1 MDYFYRI
8 VEQLKKALIDERTTA
23 AFYAILR
30 DMSQTFDGVD
40 AFAEARKD
48 EQDHAREITA
58 LLEQLTGQRPLEAD
72 IPVQPP
78 RVRDYCQGIMEAIRG
93 EREAVAEYQAIIN
106 ISPYEFV
113 NTALSEIRDDEEV
126 HLAKFQALY
135 KTVCKKGF
143 FTANADDVKGIDD
156 KEIG

>member
-1 MDYFYRI
+1 MDYFYRV
-8 VEQLKKALIDERTTA
+8 VEQLKRALIDERTTA
-23 AFYAILR
+23 VYYAMLR
-30 DMSQTFDGVD
+30 DMSTTFDGVD

-72 IPVQPP
+72 VPVEPP

-93 EREAVAEYQAIIN
+93 EREAGVEYKSIIN
-106 ISPYEFV
+106 ISPYEYV
-113 NTALSEIRDDEEV
+113 NIALSEIIDDEEV

-135 KTVCKKGF
+135 RTVCKKGF
-143 FTANADDVKGIDD
+143 YTSNADA
-156 KEIG
+156 KEADHSS